1 MIKGGDTV
9 EKKKMAALK
18 RIRKERGF
26 TQQQLADELGLHIK
40 SYQRYEC
47 GTRRPNIYMLLKIA
61 ELLGVKASELL
72 DETDDKSEEK

>member
-1 MIKGGDTV
+1 MQ
-9 EKKKMAALK
+9 KKKMAALK

-26 TQQQLADELGLHIK
+26 TQQQLADELGLHLK

-61 ELLGVKASELL
+61 EILGANASELL
-72 DETDDKSEEK
+72 DEQSKKINKK

>member
-1 MIKGGDTV
+1 M

>member
-1 MIKGGDTV
+1 MQNR
-9 EKKKMAALK
+9 KMAALK

-26 TQQQLADELGLHIK
+26 TQQQLADELGLHLK

-61 ELLGVKASELL
+61 DILGVKASELL
-72 DETDDKSEEK
+72 EEPDKTSEK

>member
-1 MIKGGDTV
+1 MQ
-9 EKKKMAALK
+9 KKKMAALK

-26 TQQQLADELGLHIK
+26 TQQQLADELGMHIK

-61 ELLGVKASELL
+61 DILGVKASELL

>member
-1 MIKGGDTV
+1 MQ
-9 EKKKMAALK
+9 KKKMAALK

-26 TQQQLADELGLHIK
+26 TQQQLADELGMHIK

-61 ELLGVKASELL
+61 DILGVKASALL
-72 DETDDKSEEK
+72 EETDDKSEK

>member
-1 MIKGGDTV
+1 M

-26 TQQQLADELGLHIK
+26 TQQQLADALGLHIK

>member
-1 MIKGGDTV
+1 MQNR
-9 EKKKMAALK
+9 KMAALK

-26 TQQQLADELGLHIK
+26 TQQQLADELGLHLK

-61 ELLGVKASELL
+61 DILGVKASELL
-72 DETDDKSEEK
+72 EEEDKDEEE

>member
-1 MIKGGDTV
+1 MQ
-9 EKKKMAALK
+9 KKKMEALK

-26 TQQQLADELGLHIK
+26 TQQQLADELELHIK

-61 ELLGVKASELL
+61 DILGVKASELL
-72 DETDDKSEEK
+72 EEEGKDEEE

>member
-1 MIKGGDTV
+1 MQ
-9 EKKKMAALK
+9 KKKMETLK

-26 TQQQLADELGLHIK
+26 TQQQLADELGMHIK

-61 ELLGVKASELL
+61 DILGVKASELL
-72 DETDDKSEEK
+72 DEQSKKINKK

>member
-1 MIKGGDTV
+1 MQ
-9 EKKKMAALK
+9 KKKMAALK

-26 TQQQLADELGLHIK
+26 TQQQLADELELHIK

-61 ELLGVKASELL
+61 DILGVKASELL
-72 DETDDKSEEK
+72 DETDDKSEI

>member
-1 MIKGGDTV
+1 MQ
-9 EKKKMAALK
+9 KKRMAALK

-26 TQQQLADELGLHIK
+26 TQQQLADELGLHLK

-61 ELLGVKASELL
+61 DILGVKASELL
-72 DETDDKSEEK
+72 EEPDKTSEK

>member
-1 MIKGGDTV
+1 MQ
-9 EKKKMAALK
+9 KKKMAALK

-26 TQQQLADELGLHIK
+26 TQQQLADELELHLK

-61 ELLGVKASELL
+61 DILGVKASELL
-72 DETDDKSEEK
+72 EEEGKNEEE

>member
-1 MIKGGDTV
+1 MQ
-9 EKKKMAALK
+9 KKKMEALK

-26 TQQQLADELGLHIK
+26 TQQQLADELELHIK

-61 ELLGVKASELL
+61 DILGVKASELL
-72 DETDDKSEEK
+72 DETDDKSEI